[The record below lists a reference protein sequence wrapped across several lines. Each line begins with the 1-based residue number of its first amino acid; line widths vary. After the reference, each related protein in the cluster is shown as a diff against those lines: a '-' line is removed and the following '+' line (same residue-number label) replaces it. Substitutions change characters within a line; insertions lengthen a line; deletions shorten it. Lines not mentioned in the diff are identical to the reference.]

1 MSKVVEIFD
10 PPMCC
15 STGVCGVDV
24 DPKLIRFAADLDW
37 MKRQHVEVWRY
48 NLAHEPTRFAQ
59 QAVIRDLLI
68 RSSPR
73 ALPAILVDGV
83 LASQGRYPD
92 RTELAAMVG
101 IKIEDGSETATI

>member
-15 STGVCGVDV
+15 TTGVCGVDV
-24 DPKLIRFAADLDW
+24 DPKLVRFAADLDW
-37 MKRQHVEVWRY
+37 LKRQHVVVWRY

-68 RSSPR
+68 KSSPKT
-73 ALPAILVDGV
+73 LPAILVDGV

-92 RTELAAMVG
+92 RAELAAMAG
-101 IKIEDGSETATI
+101 IRVEGCSETAMI